1 MTQFYKQVIPAIIL
15 LLIINKAQADIN
27 LSLTPL
33 SQIGNTVELGI
44 NISGLGGGVAPA
56 ISTFD
61 LNLQFN
67 PAYLTYASTAF
78 GDPLLGDQLDVYGL
92 GVNLKSATLTVPG
105 VVEIFELSFDT
116 PSDLNAFQAASY
128 TLAVV
133 DFTINQA
140 VSSEVTLGL
149 NAIGDAE
156 GNPISANLF
165 SATVTTVPLPTAFC
179 LFLGGLGLVFNR
191 NLRRDT

>member
-1 MTQFYKQVIPAIIL
+1 MTQFYKQVIPAIAL
-15 LLIINKAQADIN
+15 LLIISKAQANIN
-27 LSLTPL
+27 LAITPL
-33 SQIGNTVELGI
+33 GQNGNTIELGI

-67 PAYLTYASTAF
+67 PAYLTYANTAF
-78 GDPLLGDQLDVYGL
+78 GDPLLGDQLDVDGL
-92 GVNLKSATLTVPG
+92 GTWTSATLTAPG

-116 PSDLNAFQAASY
+116 PSDLNAFQAANY

-140 VSSEVTLGL
+140 GSSEVSLGL

-156 GNPISANLF
+156 GNPLAANLF
-165 SATVTTVPLPTAFC
+165 SATVATVPLPTTFC

-191 NLRRDT
+191 NFLR